1 MAVVLITGCSSGF
14 GLLAAVEF
22 AKRGDTVFASM
33 RNVGKSGALRDAT
46 AAAGVSVEVVQLDVT
61 DKVSVDRAVADVIA
75 RAGQVDVLVNNAGI
89 GIVAAVEDC
98 DDDEILKVFDT
109 NVFGAI
115 RTTRAVLPHMRARRS
130 GRLVHVGSMA
140 GVVPSQFRGIYSATK
155 SALAALSDS
164 LYYELHPWGIHS
176 CVVEPGFF
184 ETAIGSNR
192 MATRR
197 QATSDYAPLLEKYEG
212 GGSTAP
218 RGSQRA
224 DPSPVAEVIVR
235 AATEENP
242 RRHYLVGAD
251 AEALSGLKAKL
262 ADDEFAQIVLRTMP
276 ALEGN
281 G

>member
-33 RNVGKSGALRDAT
+33 RNIEKSGALRDAA
-46 AAAGVSVEVVQLDVT
+46 AAAGVSVEVMQLDVT
-61 DKVSVDRAVADVIA
+61 DKVSVDRAVADVVA

-98 DDDEILKVFDT
+98 DDDEVLKVFDT

-115 RTTRAVLPHMRARRS
+115 RTTRAVLPHMRARRW

-197 QATSDYAPLLEKYEG
+197 QAASDYAPLLEKYEG

-224 DPSPVAEVIVR
+224 DPSPVADVIVR
-235 AATEENP
+235 AAREENP
-242 RRHYLVGAD
+242 RRHYIVGAD

-262 ADDEFAQIVLRTMP
+262 PDDEFAQIVLRTMP
-276 ALEGN
+276 SLEGN
-281 G
+281 D